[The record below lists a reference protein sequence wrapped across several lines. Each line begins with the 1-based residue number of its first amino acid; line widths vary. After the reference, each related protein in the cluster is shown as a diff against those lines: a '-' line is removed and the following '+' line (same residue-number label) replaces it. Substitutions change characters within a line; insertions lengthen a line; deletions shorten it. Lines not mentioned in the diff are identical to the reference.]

1 MKKKLHIMFILGLSI
16 PLASC
21 DKDTKD
27 INLSASNEIILIVKD
42 PLAEA
47 QAQTKTTALSTLPS
61 SLYLAGTTGSG
72 TTQSEKWS
80 PESMSVSSSK
90 ISTGYYQTATAT
102 AYNYYLSNLAM
113 TFSAS
118 GYTIVADG
126 STTDAIAGIA
136 SAETSVTPSVTMDHI
151 FARTGSISISST
163 NGYTLS
169 DVTYQLA
176 SKGENTGTKG
186 TYNICTKAWSG
197 TTALASQS
205 ITTSSDLYLIP
216 GKYTLTV
223 SGTETLGDYFQSF
236 SVSTDIK
243 LVAGKINNIA
253 INRTGTGAIQ
263 IVISSTITAWGST
276 TLTPSI

>member
-1 MKKKLHIMFILGLSI
+1 MRRILFIIAAIIS
-16 PLASC
+16 LASC
-21 DKDTKD
+21 NKEAND
-27 INLSASNEIILIVKD
+27 IAVGEPQEIVISLEDGSMDIDVY
-42 PLAEA
+42 
-47 QAQTKTTALSTLPS
+47 TKTTALSTLPS

-197 TTALASQS
+197 TTALATQS
-205 ITTSSDLYLIP
+205 ITTYSELYLIP
-216 GKYTLTV
+216 GEYTLTV
-223 SGTETLGDYFQSF
+223 SGIETVGDYQNTFTGSKDITLVGGKVNSVTITRTGQGADEKLI
-236 SVSTDIK
+236 SVSVS
-243 LVAGKINNIA
+243 LNSWGNNSINVGI
-253 INRTGTGAIQ
+253 
-263 IVISSTITAWGST
+263 
-276 TLTPSI
+276 